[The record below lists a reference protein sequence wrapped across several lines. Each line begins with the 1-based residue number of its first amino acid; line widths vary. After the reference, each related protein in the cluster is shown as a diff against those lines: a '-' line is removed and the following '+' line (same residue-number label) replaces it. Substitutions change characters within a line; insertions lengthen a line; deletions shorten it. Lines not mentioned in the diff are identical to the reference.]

1 MDDVFAGNSFRIDVN
16 VSSLQLTVT
25 ARALDEQ
32 LHEVGHAAFD
42 RRTAAITQVV
52 NRTL

>member
-1 MDDVFAGNSFRIDVN
+1 MDDVFAGNSLRIDVN
-16 VSSLQLTVT
+16 DSSLQLTVT
-25 ARALDEQ
+25 LRPLDEQ